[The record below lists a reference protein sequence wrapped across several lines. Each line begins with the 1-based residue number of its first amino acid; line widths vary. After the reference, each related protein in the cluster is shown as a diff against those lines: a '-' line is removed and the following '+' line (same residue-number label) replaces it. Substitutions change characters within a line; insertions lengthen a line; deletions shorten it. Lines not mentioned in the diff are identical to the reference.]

1 MSSQRWLLRFI
12 AVGIAWGSSFLF
24 IKWGLESL
32 SSVGVAFGRQ
42 FIGAVTLL
50 AMVAFT
56 RAPLPHAWS
65 ELRHIAVVAFL
76 LNAFPAYLF
85 AYAEQ
90 HVSSVMA
97 GMLNAT
103 TPLMTVLVISFAF
116 REQRINRNQVLG
128 VFVGFLGIALVTGVF
143 EGMAG
148 SEWQGIITLLLATL
162 CYGISYP
169 YSQRHLAGMGYR
181 PLAIS
186 AVQVSMAALM
196 LLPFT
201 VLNGTFVASL
211 NVRSIAGMVA
221 LGAFGTGFAYVW
233 NFQIVQLAGSAVA
246 STVTY
251 LTPLV
256 ATVLG
261 IVLLSERVGFSQ
273 VVGGAMVLFS
283 AALVQK
289 RIRLFR

>member
-1 MSSQRWLLRFI
+1 MSSQRWLYRFI
-12 AVGIAWGSSFLF
+12 ATGVAWGSSFLL

-50 AMVAFT
+50 IIAAAT
-56 RAPLPHAWS
+56 HARLPRSWS
-65 ELRHIAVVAFL
+65 ALGHIAVVAFL
-76 LNAFPAYLF
+76 LNAFPAFLF

-103 TPLMTVLVISFAF
+103 TALMTMLVISFAF

-128 VFVGFLGIALVTGVF
+128 VFIGFIGIVLVTGIL
-143 EGMAG
+143 EGTRE
-148 SEWQGIITLLLATL
+148 SEWQGVLTLLLATL

-169 YSQRHLAGMGYR
+169 YSQRHLAGMDYS
-181 PLAIS
+181 PLSIS
-186 AVQVSMAALM
+186 ATQVGLAAMM
-196 LLPFT
+196 LLPFAL
-201 VLNGTFVASL
+201 VDGTFNAPITGNAIV
-211 NVRSIAGMVA
+211 GMFI
-221 LGAFGTGFAYVW
+221 LGAVGTGLAYVW
-233 NFQIVQLAGSAVA
+233 NFQVVQMAGSAIA

-251 LTPLV
+251 LTPIV

-261 IVLLSERVGFSQ
+261 VALLGEHVTVPQLLGGLLVLL
-273 VVGGAMVLFS
+273 S

-289 RIRLFR
+289 RFQIFR